1 MADKKTLPVETEER
15 VEVFIPRGQA
25 NDDPN
30 FYISVN
36 GYSALLPKGQR
47 SFVPKFVAKEIERSN
62 RAQEALD
69 RKMEAMIDAAK

>member
-30 FYISVN
+30 FYVSVN

-47 SFVPKFVAKEIERSN
+47 SMVPKFAAEEIERSV

-69 RKMEAMIDAAK
+69 RKMEAMLESSK